1 MRGGV
6 ILMEQ
11 TREVMT
17 VEDISAAVTAWAAG
31 EPLVRRVYLFGSRAT
46 GTSRPDSDID
56 LAILHDV
63 DPAVVGTCDRDK
75 EHWFTWC
82 DHLERWTD
90 ALQARLGGRADV
102 QQIDCDSRQRVVPA
116 LKESRICLYRRGVLL
131 GT

>member
-11 TREVMT
+11 TLEVMT

-46 GTSRPDSDID
+46 GTSRPDS
-56 LAILHDV
+56 
-63 DPAVVGTCDRDK
+63 
-75 EHWFTWC
+75 
-82 DHLERWTD
+82 
-90 ALQARLGGRADV
+90 
-102 QQIDCDSRQRVVPA
+102 IDCDSRQRVVPA